1 MIAAPQACRSDPL
14 ESILETKQFDVLIVG
29 SGAAGLSLAL
39 QLPDSL
45 TIGLLSKAGVHSGST
60 AWAQGG
66 MAAVLHERDT
76 VDSHVN
82 DTLQAGAGLCHE
94 EAVRF
99 TVEQSTDVVNW
110 LVDQGVDFDLRN
122 DQPDDEFQEFHLT
135 MEGGHS
141 IRRILHAADQTG
153 SAISKALNH
162 RIAKCENVEILTDR
176 CVVDLIS
183 DGSRVQG
190 AYVLNTATGYVETI
204 GAATVALATGG
215 ASKAYLYTSNPDGA
229 TGDGIALAWRAGCR
243 VANLEFN
250 QFHPTCLYNPKARTF
265 LLTEALRGEGATLHL
280 PNGERFMP
288 RFDPRAELAPRDVVA
303 RAIDYEMKRLGLD
316 CVYLDVTHKSPEEI
330 EVHFPTVQA
339 RCQALGIDMAV
350 ERIPVVPA
358 AHYTCGGVI
367 VDQFGA
373 TDLPGLYVIG
383 ETACTGLHGA
393 NRMASNSLL
402 ECFVYAL
409 SAAKHIENNYL
420 KKKSNNLPRWD
431 DSRVRVSDEAIVI
444 KHSWQALRR
453 LMWDYVGIVRTN
465 RRLKRAANHLKV
477 LEQEVDDYYSSFT
490 ITKELLELR
499 NLTLVSRLM
508 VECARERKESR
519 GLHYNSDY
527 PDTLN
532 TSANSVLIPENS
544 RSQLTVLPRYSR

>member
-1 MIAAPQACRSDPL
+1 M
-14 ESILETKQFDVLIVG
+14 ETKQFDVLIVG

-39 QLPDSL
+39 QLPNSL
-45 TIGLLSKAGVHSGST
+45 SIGLLSKAGVHSGST

-183 DGSRVQG
+183 DGNRVQG

-288 RFDPRAELAPRDVVA
+288 RFDPRAELAPRDIVA

-316 CVYLDVTHKSPEEI
+316 CVYLDVTHKSREEI
-330 EVHFPTVQA
+330 EAHFPTVQA

-420 KKKSNNLPRWD
+420 KKNSNNLPRWD

>member
-1 MIAAPQACRSDPL
+1 M
-14 ESILETKQFDVLIVG
+14 ETKQFDVLIVG

-39 QLPDSL
+39 QLPNSL
-45 TIGLLSKAGVHSGST
+45 SIGLLSKAGVHSGST

-204 GAATVALATGG
+204 GAGTVALATGG

-288 RFDPRAELAPRDVVA
+288 RFDPRAELAPRDIVA

-316 CVYLDVTHKSPEEI
+316 CVYLDVTHKSREEI
-330 EVHFPTVQA
+330 EAHFPTVQA

-420 KKKSNNLPRWD
+420 KKNSNNLPRWD

>member
-1 MIAAPQACRSDPL
+1 M
-14 ESILETKQFDVLIVG
+14 ETKQFDVLIVG

-39 QLPDSL
+39 QLPNSL
-45 TIGLLSKAGVHSGST
+45 SIGLLSKAGVHSGST

-183 DGSRVQG
+183 DGNRVQG

-288 RFDPRAELAPRDVVA
+288 RFDPRAELAPRDIVA

-316 CVYLDVTHKSPEEI
+316 CVYLDVTHKSREEI
-330 EVHFPTVQA
+330 EAHFPTVQA
-339 RCQALGIDMAV
+339 HCQALGIDMAV

-420 KKKSNNLPRWD
+420 KKNSNNLPRWD